1 MRDLP
6 LSLYAGAMGALL
18 FALAMNGEQV
28 GELQWRKLHHAYY
41 GAVLLPLG
49 LALGWPW
56 LAWVGA
62 ILLLDDGIQHAAQR
76 ITGRVTWRLSLIDWL
91 VLPLVWKIPGVA
103 RLTAWIERA

>member
-1 MRDLP
+1 MPLP
-6 LSLYAGAMGALL
+6 VYVGAMGALL

-41 GAVLLPLG
+41 GALLMLAG
-49 LALGWPW
+49 LWWPW

-62 ILLLDDGIQHAAQR
+62 VLLLDDGIQHAAQR

-91 VLPLVWKIPGVA
+91 VLPLAWKIPGVA
-103 RLTAWIERA
+103 RLAAWIERV